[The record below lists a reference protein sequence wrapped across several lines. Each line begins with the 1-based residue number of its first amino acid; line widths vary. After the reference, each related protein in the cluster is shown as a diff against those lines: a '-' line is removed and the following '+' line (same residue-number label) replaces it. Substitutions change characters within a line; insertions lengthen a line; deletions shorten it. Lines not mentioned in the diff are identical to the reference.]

1 MVYILA
7 VPCLLP
13 KINNKKVVA
22 KEIMKHKIV
31 YMGTPHYAKEI
42 LQTLINAEDMEVSLV
57 ITQPD
62 RPVGRKK
69 VLTPPPVKILAEENS
84 IEVLQPNR
92 LSDEGIFEV
101 IQSVKPNFIIVAA
114 FGQILPKRI
123 LDIAPC
129 INLHAS
135 LLPQY
140 RGASPVQQSLLNG
153 DEKTGVTSM
162 LMEEGLDTGNMLEKM
177 EFIIPEDIRLHAL
190 MQQLTN
196 DACTLT
202 LSTIRNFSNII
213 PQKQDESQATLC
225 KKIKKPDGEIDFED
239 AELIYNK
246 YRAFEGWPGIFD
258 AKGTKLDGVA
268 LIDIKS
274 KNDEC
279 EILSFEEESVIVG
292 CSRGSLKIERLQP
305 SSKKAMSAKA
315 YCVGRGLKVG
325 NTII

>member
-1 MVYILA
+1 
-7 VPCLLP
+7 
-13 KINNKKVVA
+13 
-22 KEIMKHKIV
+22 MKYKIV

-42 LQTLINAEDMEVSLV
+42 LQTLINADDMEVSLV

-69 VLTPPPVKILAEENS
+69 VFTSPSVKVSAEENG

-92 LSDEGIFEV
+92 LSDEGVFEV
-101 IQSVKPNFIIVAA
+101 IQSAKPDFIIVAA
-114 FGQILPKRI
+114 FGQILPKSI

-153 DEKTGVTSM
+153 DEKTGMTSM
-162 LMEEGLDTGNMLEKM
+162 LMEEGLDTGDMLEKM
-177 EFIIPEDIRLHAL
+177 EFMIPEDMRLNAL

-202 LSTIRNFSNII
+202 LSTIRNFREIV
-213 PQKQDESQATLC
+213 PQKQDERQATLC
-225 KKIKKPDGEIDFED
+225 KKIKKSDGEIDFED
-239 AELIYNK
+239 AALIYNK
-246 YRAFEGWPGIFD
+246 YRAFEGWPGIFNVN
-258 AKGTKLDGVA
+258 GTKLDGII
-268 LIDIKS
+268 LLDSKS
-274 KNDEC
+274 KNDVC
-279 EILSFEEESVIVG
+279 KILSFENESVIIG
-292 CSRGSLKIERLQP
+292 CSRGSLKIETLQP